1 MQEGK
6 EERRTARR
14 LECSTAQTTRRFA
27 APTFRGNNRLP
38 LPLAQAA
45 RGRVVLDD
53 RRRAP
58 TATQS
63 SRGCLRRKSPT
74 LGQLRSSLS
83 LSSPVLILARV
94 HRVLTISSRGVR
106 YERAKPTPM
115 LSLPLR
121 SSPVRL
127 ADYLFS
133 SRSKPPRRTYTDRD
147 AVSWNRDRVL
157 LESRILRPA
166 IDSRA
171 SPREFLSSGTLLGGH
186 VRV

>member
-1 MQEGK
+1 MGGQDGGEVGRVNGRRFSAAAAMDRRRGLVQEGK

-27 APTFRGNNRLP
+27 APTFRGNIRLP

-106 YERAKPTPM
+106 YERAKSTPM

-121 SSPVRL
+121 SSPVR
-127 ADYLFS
+127 
-133 SRSKPPRRTYTDRD
+133 PRRLP
-147 AVSWNRDRVL
+147 L
-157 LESRILRPA
+157 LESLQAP
-166 IDSRA
+166 S
-171 SPREFLSSGTLLGGH
+171 
-186 VRV
+186 